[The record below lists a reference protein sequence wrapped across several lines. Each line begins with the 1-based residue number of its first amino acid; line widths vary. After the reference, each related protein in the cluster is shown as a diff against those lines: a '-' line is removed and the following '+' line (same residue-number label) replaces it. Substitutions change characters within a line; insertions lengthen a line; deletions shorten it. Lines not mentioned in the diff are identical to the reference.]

1 MPFECLE
8 GLPDER
14 LLNVSCLRCQPLNR
28 HRQAALD
35 AIAIEITRLLAVQ
48 PSNAMMRLIRLNAG
62 DKYTRSRNY
71 ILYKATT
78 AGLPI
83 SQLSVRHSK
92 SAPYYGHVDSTEI
105 EVAPRPRKTA
115 L

>member
-14 LLNVSCLRCQPLNR
+14 LLNVSRLRCQPLNW
-28 HRQAALD
+28 HQQAALD
-35 AIAIEITRLLAVQ
+35 AIASEITRLLSVQ

-83 SQLSVRHSK
+83 SQLLVRNSTATPHGRQAQLK
-92 SAPYYGHVDSTEI
+92 SL
-105 EVAPRPRKTA
+105 A
-115 L
+115 LRRTRGSH